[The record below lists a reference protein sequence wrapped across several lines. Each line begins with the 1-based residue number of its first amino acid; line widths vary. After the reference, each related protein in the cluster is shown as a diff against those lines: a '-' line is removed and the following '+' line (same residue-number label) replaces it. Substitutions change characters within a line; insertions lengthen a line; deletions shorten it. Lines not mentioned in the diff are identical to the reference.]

1 MIKID
6 KVGVEYLDILSVI
19 DRENFVDPWSKEMFK
34 KELEQE
40 NSEYYAIFNGEEVLG
55 FCGGWYVLE
64 EYQINKIVIDKK
76 YQNKK
81 MGSLFLLYMMQLYA
95 NKGAKRAIIEVRKSN
110 KAAIKVYERVGF
122 ELIGKRE
129 KYYQNNGEDALIM
142 IRNFEN
148 ES

>member
-1 MIKID
+1 
-6 KVGVEYLDILSVI
+6 
-19 DRENFVDPWSKEMFK
+19 
-34 KELEQE
+34 
-40 NSEYYAIFNGEEVLG
+40 
-55 FCGGWYVLE
+55 
-64 EYQINKIVIDKK
+64 
-76 YQNKK
+76 
-81 MGSLFLLYMMQLYA
+81 
-95 NKGAKRAIIEVRKSN
+95 AIIEVRKSN